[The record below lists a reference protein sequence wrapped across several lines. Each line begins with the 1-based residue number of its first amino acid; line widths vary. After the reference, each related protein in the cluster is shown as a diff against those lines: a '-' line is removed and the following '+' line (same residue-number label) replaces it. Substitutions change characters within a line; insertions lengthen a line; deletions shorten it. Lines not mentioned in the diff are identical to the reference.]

1 MCGSS
6 EPSGLCKRPLRGEQG
21 GEREGHMISLLL
33 HIHMMKNAFLKADVC
48 FFPPSEWCSI
58 RLLRCYFLSYLVM
71 LLSAQCWTLTTRST
85 SQLTEGKA
93 GAATVSRYCFS
104 TWTLLFQST
113 SVLICLAPATEAR
126 LAVTSCSSSQG
137 YYWGYYVWVLG
148 EGLLSEEVASYC
160 FLVSLSGS
168 GGICLFEVWDTW
180 AKLQKWIIP
189 GHFWI
194 AIKLYSESWCEI
206 PLKASKQKTPRANMH
221 LKFGQRLKFRVFL
234 SRRRRLRGGK
244 GGRCWLRSGDSKH

>member
-1 MCGSS
+1 M
-6 EPSGLCKRPLRGEQG
+6 
-21 GEREGHMISLLL
+21 
-33 HIHMMKNAFLKADVC
+33 F
-48 FFPPSEWCSI
+48 FFPPSERCSI
-58 RLLRCYFLSYLVM
+58 RLLCCYFLSYLVM
-71 LLSAQCWTLTTRST
+71 LLSAQCWTLTTQST

-126 LAVTSCSSSQG
+126 PAVTSCSSSQG

-160 FLVSLSGS
+160 FLVSLSAS

-180 AKLQKWIIP
+180 AKLQKWINP

-206 PLKASKQKTPRANMH
+206 PLKASKQNLKGLHIFFPEGESSPHTPSANMH
-221 LKFGQRLKFRVFL
+221 LKFRQRLKFRVFL

-244 GGRCWLRSGDSKH
+244 GGRFW